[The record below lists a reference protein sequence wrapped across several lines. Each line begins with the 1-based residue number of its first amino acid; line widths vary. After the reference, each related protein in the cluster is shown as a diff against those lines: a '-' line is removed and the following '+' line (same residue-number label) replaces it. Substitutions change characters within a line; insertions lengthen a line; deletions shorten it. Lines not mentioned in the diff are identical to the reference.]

1 MMFRNGRS
9 SCFKVIIQCICKR
22 YGGDMEKFETRVL
35 HCSKVDVLLLYCTL
49 LKHILDRRSILL
61 VTFIYGVGVCN
72 FQSRIKLNNT

>member
-35 HCSKVDVLLLYCTL
+35 HCSKVDVLLLHAFEAYTRSKEYTTRDIHL
-49 LKHILDRRSILL
+49 WRRRL
-61 VTFIYGVGVCN
+61 
-72 FQSRIKLNNT
+72 